1 MSFRWQVA
9 EKALHLGV
17 SAQTRVLSLGVRT
30 SMYEF
35 GGGGNNLVHN
45 NMYVFKRETA
55 LVIKNTVGHPHGR
68 SMLLTPQM

>member
-1 MSFRWQVA
+1 
-9 EKALHLGV
+9 
-17 SAQTRVLSLGVRT
+17 
-30 SMYEF
+30 MYEF